1 MNVKTLA
8 LLAATL
14 TAGLSAAADTGGA
27 DHGVL
32 TVELTGL
39 KSDAGRVIFAMWSGP
54 ENWLGDGAVR
64 EGSAP
69 IENGQS
75 AIRLES
81 LPYGEYAISVFHDVN
96 ANQKLDTGFFRIP
109 KEPIGTS
116 NDPKVRF
123 GPPKY
128 DDARFVLD
136 QPELTITI
144 PIKKVFE

>member
-8 LLAATL
+8 LLVAAL
-14 TAGLSAAADTGGA
+14 TSGMLAADTGGVGRG
-27 DHGVL
+27 DL

-39 KSDAGRVIFAMWSGP
+39 KSDAGSVVFAMWSGP

-69 IENGQS
+69 IENGVS
-75 AIRLES
+75 HIRIES
-81 LPYGEYAISVFHDVN
+81 LPYGEYAISAFHDVN

-116 NDPKVRF
+116 NDAKVRF
-123 GPPKY
+123 GPPRY

-144 PIKKVFE
+144 PIRKLFE